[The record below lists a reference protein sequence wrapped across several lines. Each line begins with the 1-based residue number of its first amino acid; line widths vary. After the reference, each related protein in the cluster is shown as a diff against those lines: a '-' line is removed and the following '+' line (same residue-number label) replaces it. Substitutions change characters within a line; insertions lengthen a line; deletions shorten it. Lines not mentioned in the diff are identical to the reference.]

1 MASHFIT
8 MCADCG
14 IDINSVYYF
23 GGNRNVNDGE
33 EERDDRER
41 EKHRK
46 KESNV
51 KSVVKRLQL
60 LNWFEDSKSFFM

>member
-41 EKHRK
+41 KNHP

>member
-33 EERDDRER
+33 EERDDREI
-41 EKHRK
+41 KNQK